1 MKLPLRPRVVR
12 IAPEMDHESGPAID
26 VSAKHVA
33 VVAHWSEDQR
43 LSRSVQTLL
52 SEFRD
57 AGFHCALVSTSSA
70 TGRLVFD
77 QPGLD
82 GEVTVLRRSNVG
94 YDFGSWAA
102 FLHAF
107 PDVRRARRVLLAND
121 SLVGPFES
129 LGGILADFDRCP
141 ADIWGLVGTTQDA
154 PHLQSHFV
162 GYRDG
167 ALASPV
173 LASFWDHIR
182 VEPTKRDLIKR
193 YEIGLT
199 RLAVREGYVT
209 VAHFPWHWVTSRGQN
224 PTSLAWHRLVEEGF
238 PFVKRELV
246 LRPPPE
252 VLDAQ
257 DIERVVRERWGQD
270 VYEWV

>member
-1 MKLPLRPRVVR
+1 MARV
-12 IAPEMDHESGPAID
+12 APELRHESGPRVD
-26 VSAKHVA
+26 VSAERIA
-33 VVAHWSEDQR
+33 VVAHWSDGQR

-52 SEFRD
+52 SELLD
-57 AGFHCALVSTSSA
+57 AGFSSALVSSSEA
-70 TGRLVFD
+70 HGPLLFD
-77 QPGLD
+77 QRGLA
-82 GEVTVLRRSNVG
+82 GEVTVLRRPNVG

-102 FLHAF
+102 FLQAYPEVRHA
-107 PDVRRARRVLLAND
+107 PRVLLAND

-129 LGGILADFDRCP
+129 LGAILAAFNRCP

-167 ALASPV
+167 VLASPV
-173 LASFWDHIR
+173 LAAFWDDIR
-182 VEPTKRDLIKR
+182 VEPTKRQLVRR
-193 YEIGLT
+193 YEIGLSQ
-199 RLAVREGYVT
+199 LAAREGYVA

-224 PTSLAWHRLVEEGF
+224 PTSLAWHRLIEVGF

-252 VLDAQ
+252 VADAAQ
-257 DIERVVRERWGQD
+257 IERVVRERWGQN
-270 VYEWV
+270 VYDWV

>member
-1 MKLPLRPRVVR
+1 MVDV
-12 IAPEMDHESGPAID
+12 APELAHESGPS
-26 VSAKHVA
+26 VETSARQVA
-33 VVAHWSEDQR
+33 VVAHWSEQPR

-52 SEFRD
+52 GEFVA
-57 AGFHCALVSTSSA
+57 AGFNCALVSSA
-70 TGRLVFD
+70 PVAGPLQFD
-77 QPGLD
+77 RPGLAD
-82 GEVTVLRRSNVG
+82 RVTVLRRPNVG

-107 PDVRRARRVLLAND
+107 PAVRSAPRVLLAND

-129 LGGILADFDRCP
+129 LAGILADFDTCP
-141 ADIWGLVGTTQDA
+141 TDVWGLVGTTQDA

-167 ALASPV
+167 V
-173 LASFWDHIR
+173 LSSEVFARFWDDVR
-182 VEPTKRDLIKR
+182 VEPSKRALIQR
-193 YEIGLT
+193 YEIGLSQ
-199 RLAVREGYVT
+199 LAMREGYVT
-209 VAHFPWHWVTSRGQN
+209 VAHFPWQWTTSRGQN
-224 PTSLAWHRLVEEGF
+224 PTSLRWHRLIDKGF

-252 VLDAQ
+252 VPDAA
-257 DIERVVRERWGQD
+257 DIERVVRQRWGQN